1 MEMANVH
8 SLRPGSFWFSARA
21 DADAATVRSAA
32 RLVASGVCVVTVG
45 SGETRAGMTAVSV
58 SLISTEPAAL
68 LVCLNR
74 ASADYRAFTQSSAFA
89 VNVLGG
95 DQREIAHQFTG
106 NSEVTAIRR
115 DECRW
120 LPLAD
125 GLSCLADCAAVF
137 DCELE
142 ETIVRGDTAMV
153 IMRVRRAAVGS
164 VSDALVRWR
173 GVYDQL
179 GWSRDEISRA
189 VGLAPGR

>member
-95 DQREIAHQFTG
+95 DQREIAQQFTG

-189 VGLAPGR
+189 VGLMPGR